1 MRTLFQVDLLIA
13 TCGLASAGHV
23 RDAANVLPCV
33 GNNPYTESGAECS
46 TEMQLYSGLK
56 DDMIVL
62 QQRAPPMLGRYA
74 LQCLMPQFACLL
86 WALVYPCHE
95 DFRFTQGVHACRQEQ
110 AAEALASFLQQQGV
124 EKVGNPKA
132 LQNDIASMLY
142 DDRLHALQCRYKSW
156 VTGRLVLYATAHLPS
171 RWWC

>member
-86 WALVYPCHE
+86 VGISVPLS
-95 DFRFTQGVHACRQEQ
+95 RGLQVHPRCPRMQAGTGCRSSCILLT
-110 AAEALASFLQQQGV
+110 AARS
-124 EKVGNPKA
+124 
-132 LQNDIASMLY
+132 
-142 DDRLHALQCRYKSW
+142 
-156 VTGRLVLYATAHLPS
+156 
-171 RWWC
+171 